1 MPKKMPKPEVFGSIK
16 SILDQDYAD
25 AMENLTEGMKR
36 AAIQGLFSP
45 TDTERN
51 FGMFKRT
58 VRMLLSQGDNF
69 IVDFLNKVDPKTL
82 TDPKIA
88 KDFATT
94 VANKLGGFDA
104 QKAMNYAAGI
114 IEGHHGVSVDSI
126 FSAAKHLPMKDRLE
140 FIRTLS
146 NEYGVSG
153 TVGGDM
159 YPVSRFAHQGKGT
172 GSVFPKASAHTTANP
187 LEIANSKGFPV
198 NTGTWSREFDFSDIT
213 DPRKLADAFMQQS
226 GFPQMAM
233 ADQAFDSPEEL
244 GIRKELAERLGI
256 RERDLYTKGKD
267 FNPRGQAIQRK
278 IKELGIDVQEM
289 VHRHYG
295 VPYTPRAPLVKDP
308 NAPKRTPKPTVA
320 PTFEEASQFAKG
332 WFDEADFLP
341 TQAPVAQ
348 LMPSGYRGG
357 QNIGMNL
364 MPDPRSALR
373 AVKENPR
380 GAAVGVAMSAL
391 NPEVAQA
398 VEQNNLGQAGLILG
412 KDVALGATGEAGLK
426 AGLGVASKYIP
437 AVAKAAPTLA
447 KIGGVVG
454 PAGTGAALFAQGQSG
469 SLTDVLTRK
478 AAQNPVSFMPSVQAN
493 PETDIGARASRAIVN
508 EAKYF
513 IINPLQKAFKNVF
526 GNREI

>member
-1 MPKKMPKPEVFGSIK
+1 MPKKMPKPEAFGSIK
-16 SILDQDYAD
+16 GILDQGYAD
-25 AMENLTEGMKR
+25 AMENLTEGMKK

-45 TDTERN
+45 TDPERN
-51 FGMFKRT
+51 FGMYKRT

-256 RERDLYTKGKD
+256 RERDLYTKSKD
-267 FNPRGQAIQRK
+267 FNPRGQAIQKK

-295 VPYTPRAPLVKDP
+295 LPYTPRAPLVKDP
-308 NAPKRTPKPTVA
+308 NAPKRIPKPTVA

-348 LMPSGYRGG
+348 LMPTKVAR
-357 QNIGMNL
+357 NPL
-364 MPDPRSALR
+364 M
-373 AVKENPR
+373 R
-380 GAAVGVAMSAL
+380 GAKAISRAIPGPADAL
-391 NPEVAQA
+391 
-398 VEQNNLGQAGLILG
+398 
-412 KDVALGATGEAGLK
+412 
-426 AGLGVASKYIP
+426 IP
-437 AVAKAAPTLA
+437 
-447 KIGGVVG
+447 GVVG
-454 PAGTGAALFAQGQSG
+454 GGLALAGGATLPQAAEAFGSGVAEGLTGDIDAGPLANNQAYVVNGQQRFINQRNELVDQPGYGLQQRNGNWEVVKRGTG
-469 SLTDVLTRK
+469 V
-478 AAQNPVSFMPSVQAN
+478 AAQQERQDNQQMMQQASNLIPKVNRAMNPV
-493 PETDIGARASRAIVN
+493 GAKITN
-508 EAKYF
+508 EAQYF

>member
-45 TDTERN
+45 TDPERN

-256 RERDLYTKGKD
+256 RERDLYTKSKD
-267 FNPRGQAIQRK
+267 FNPRGQAIQKK

-308 NAPKRTPKPTVA
+308 NAPKRVPKPTVA

-332 WFDEADFLP
+332 WFDEADFRP
-341 TQAPVAQ
+341 TQAPIAQ
-348 LMPSGYRGG
+348 LMPTKVVR
-357 QNIGMNL
+357 
-364 MPDPRSALR
+364 
-373 AVKENPR
+373 NP
-380 GAAVGVAMSAL
+380 S
-391 NPEVAQA
+391 
-398 VEQNNLGQAGLILG
+398 
-412 KDVALGATGEAGLK
+412 VALGQQ
-426 AGLGVASKYIP
+426 
-437 AVAKAAPTLA
+437 AA
-447 KIGGVVG
+447 
-454 PAGTGAALFAQGQSG
+454 
-469 SLTDVLTRK
+469 
-478 AAQNPVSFMPSVQAN
+478 
-493 PETDIGARASRAIVN
+493 AIVN
-508 EAKYF
+508 REPLPQPKPQPLPQPQPAPKPQPQPQPQPQAKPQPQPQAKPQAKPQPQPQAKPQPKVRVGTGRWAAAAASRPPSSTASAGRRSLT
-513 IINPLQKAFKNVF
+513 IGQNPLSPL
-526 GNREI
+526 NRGSAASGAIERSTNDAIQDAPGWSPFWLKLAD